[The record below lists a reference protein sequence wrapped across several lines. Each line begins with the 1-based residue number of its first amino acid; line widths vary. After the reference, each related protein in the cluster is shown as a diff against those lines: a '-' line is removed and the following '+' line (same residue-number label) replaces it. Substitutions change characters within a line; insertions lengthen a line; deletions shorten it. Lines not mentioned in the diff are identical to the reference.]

1 MVRIRPGNPKE
12 ASEEAMEIVEKV
24 SETSLRLSDH
34 QFTFDRIAEEDTSQ
48 VRRNKSAEL
57 PWKQRLKN

>member
-12 ASEEAMEIVEKV
+12 ATEEATEIIEKI
-24 SETSLRLSDH
+24 SENSLRLCDH

-48 VRRNKSAEL
+48 VRRN
-57 PWKQRLKN
+57 